1 MALFKATKDGNVP
14 MTAQEEA
21 EIRAKW
27 AAADA
32 QAVSL
37 PVKKQK
43 LRDAVNAKKKELDA
57 SGVNIAG
64 TIYSL
69 SFVSRLEISNAYIL
83 ITRNPDRVVS
93 IDTNDN
99 DVATLTAANVGT
111 VFDQVSAKFE
121 AINAARKQHFDNIK
135 LLNKDNIDQYDVNSL
150 WP

>member
-14 MTAQEEA
+14 MTPQEEA

-32 QAVSL
+32 IMVSL

-64 TIYSL
+64 VNYSTA
-69 SFVSRLEISNAYIL
+69 FVSRLEISNAYIL

-93 IDTNDN
+93 IDANDG

-111 VFDQVSAKFE
+111 VFDQVNAKFE
-121 AINAARKQHFDNIK
+121 GINAARKQHFDAIR
-135 LLNKDNIDQYDVNSL
+135 LLNKDNIDSYDVNTL